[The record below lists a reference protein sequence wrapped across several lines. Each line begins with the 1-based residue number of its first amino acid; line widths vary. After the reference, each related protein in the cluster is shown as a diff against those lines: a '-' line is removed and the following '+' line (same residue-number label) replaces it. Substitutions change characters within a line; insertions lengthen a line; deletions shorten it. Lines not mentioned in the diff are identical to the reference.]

1 VKRLLYILILVMGLL
16 AACSQRE
23 VPATLD
29 SLAINLEELRGL
41 TVPFLYPPN
50 SGKDFANCLVNEFK
64 LPGQGY
70 KIKGVEGGLSYTAIT
85 KAKTA
90 FTIGSELKTSFF
102 ATATPNRHA
111 AILVV
116 DDFGPVGNEVYT
128 LGNALFTQTTLDLAT
143 IQQLQDNGSL
153 SHGALV
159 FRQIVDEIRG
169 TGLYK
174 QPTTVGNKKVFLSN
188 TTPAWRLEVIPVN
201 THLQDQQSTGLISFE
216 IRKAIQAWNSSFI
229 GASRYPISINMS
241 FALFPC
247 EPYDDYVAWDKLEP
261 DVQTFEDYMTK
272 LADFN
277 QLPYDDL
284 VKAVIESTNK
294 TSDPLLSLIKNNSGA
309 GTQYSAQKHA
319 YIASAGNYSLDYS
332 MYPANW
338 DNVVNV
344 TGSSVD
350 DPTTAVNETTKRADF
365 FNQGEVMH
373 IAASFRLNPSPRLVF
388 KNPNAK
394 PFYFL
399 GTSFSAPTV
408 TTYSALDLATV
419 RRCKNTP
426 GVMPLSELA
435 KAVPT
440 LVDRPLETLG
450 RTPGAVQVRCGSS

>member
-1 VKRLLYILILVMGLL
+1 VKRMLYTMILMTGLL

-23 VPATLD
+23 GPTTLD
-29 SLAINLEELRGL
+29 SLAIDLSQLQGL

-50 SGKDFANCLVNEFK
+50 SGKDFANCLVNEFN
-64 LPGQGY
+64 LPPQGF
-70 KIKGVEGGLSYTAIT
+70 KVKGVEGGLSYRAIT

-102 ATATPNRHA
+102 ARATPNRHA

-116 DDFGPVGNEVYT
+116 DDFGPVGNEVYM
-128 LGNALFTQTTLDLAT
+128 LGSALFTQTTLDLET
-143 IQQLQDNGSL
+143 IRQLQDNGWL

-188 TTPAWRLEVIPVN
+188 TAPAWRLEVIPVN
-201 THLQDQQSTGLISFE
+201 THLQDQQSTGWISQSIQE
-216 IRKAIQAWNSSFI
+216 AINDWNSSFV

-247 EPYDDYVAWDKLEP
+247 EPYEDYVAWDKQEP
-261 DVQTFEDYMTK
+261 DLQTFEDYMTK
-272 LADFN
+272 LAERN

-284 VKAVIESTNK
+284 VKAVIGSTNK
-294 TSDPLLSLIKNNSGA
+294 TTDPLRQLING
-309 GTQYSAQKHA
+309 GFGLPYSARKHA

-338 DNVVNV
+338 NNVVNV
-344 TGSSVD
+344 TGSAVD
-350 DPTTAVNETTKRADF
+350 DPTKRAEF

-373 IAASFRLNPSPRLVF
+373 IAASLRLNPGRCIFFNCKSVF
-388 KNPNAK
+388 
-394 PFYFL
+394 YI

-419 RRCKNTP
+419 RRCKNP
-426 GVMPLSELA
+426 IFDAMPLSELA
-435 KAVPT
+435 KAAPT
-440 LVDRPLETLG
+440 LVDRPLETFG
-450 RTPGAVQVRCGSS
+450 ATSGAVQVRCGSS

>member
-1 VKRLLYILILVMGLL
+1 
-16 AACSQRE
+16 
-23 VPATLD
+23 
-29 SLAINLEELRGL
+29 L
-41 TVPFLYPPN
+41 TVDFLYPPN

-70 KIKGVEGGLSYTAIT
+70 KVKGVEGGLSYRAIT
-85 KAKTA
+85 KAKTP

-128 LGNALFTQTTLDLAT
+128 LGNAVFTQTTLDLAT
-143 IQQLQDNGSL
+143 IQQLQDGGWL

-159 FRQIVDEIRG
+159 FQQILEEIRG
-169 TGLYK
+169 TGLYNS
-174 QPTTVGNKKVFLSN
+174 PTTVGNKKVFLSK

-201 THLQDQQSTGLISFE
+201 THLQDQQSTGLISQS
-216 IRKAIQAWNSSFI
+216 IQVAINNWNSSFI
-229 GASRYPISINMS
+229 GASRYPMSINMS

-247 EPYDDYVAWDKLEP
+247 EPYDDYVAWDKQEP
-261 DVQTFEDYMTK
+261 DLQTFEDYMTK
-272 LADFN
+272 LAERN

-294 TSDPLLSLIKNNSGA
+294 TSDPLRQLING
-309 GTQYSAQKHA
+309 GFGVQYSARKHA
-319 YIASAGNYSLDYS
+319 YVASAGNYSLDYS

-338 DNVVNV
+338 NNVVNV
-344 TGSSVD
+344 TGSSVN
-350 DPTTAVNETTKRADF
+350 DPTKRAEF

-373 IAASFRLNPSPRLVF
+373 IAASLKLNPSRCILLTC
-388 KNPNAK
+388 NSL
-394 PFYFL
+394 YFL

-408 TTYSALDLATV
+408 TAFSALDLATV

-435 KAVPT
+435 KATPT
-440 LVDRPLETLG
+440 LVDRLLETIG
-450 RTPGAVQVRCGSS
+450 RTPGAVQVRCGSI